1 MTPAPRI
8 SIIIPTHNRKTLL
21 LENLQALAQQT
32 FPSSDMEV
40 VVVADGCSDGT
51 AQALLTASFPFAL
64 RVAEQACQ
72 GPSAARNHGAR
83 LARGEILLFLDDDI
97 EASPR
102 LVQAHAEAHASQP
115 LRVAIGYL
123 PPILQAQTGFF
134 REELR
139 GWWEAMFS
147 PMLVPGYRY
156 RYSNLLTG
164 NFSVAASLFHEAGG
178 FDLQFR
184 CHEDYE
190 LGWRLIKLGAI
201 FQFVPQALGYHHEN
215 TLIERT
221 FQRKQE
227 EGQADILLSRKH
239 PELLPTLQVAR
250 LVNYG
255 SFFTR
260 KFYRLAFDRPAMGER
275 VSRFLAR
282 LMKLMEKWGLY
293 YRWQKLLEILLVYNY
308 LRGVA
313 KVFPTRAEWH
323 DFVRQTHAHPIW
335 GKPEMTIDLAEGL
348 DTAQALLDQYR
359 PDAVKFVYEQQVLR
373 REPAYPGVE
382 SFRGD
387 HLRVYLA
394 YVLRDA
400 YLRWA
405 VRPNWDE
412 TDPQEALFVQLLD
425 RHLAQLNYEQI
436 LTETD

>member
-1 MTPAPRI
+1 MTTAPRI
-8 SIIIPTHNRKTLL
+8 SIIIPTHNRKALL
-21 LENLQALAQQT
+21 LENLQALARQT
-32 FPSSDMEV
+32 IPMSEMEV

-51 AQALLTASFPFAL
+51 AQALLTASFPFTL
-64 RVAEQACQ
+64 RVAEQAPQ

-102 LVQAHAEAHASQP
+102 LVQAHAESHTGQAR
-115 LRVAIGYL
+115 RVAIGYL

-147 PMLVPGYRY
+147 AMLVPGYRY

-164 NFSVAASLFHEAGG
+164 NFSISSSLFWQAGG
-178 FDLQFR
+178 FDLQFC

-215 TLIERT
+215 TLMERT
-221 FQRKQE
+221 FQRKQD
-227 EGQADILLSRKH
+227 EGQADVYLSRKH
-239 PELLPTLQVAR
+239 PELLPTLQVSR

-255 SFFTR
+255 GFFTR
-260 KFYRLAFDRPAMGER
+260 KFYRLAFDRPALGER
-275 VSRFLAR
+275 VSRFLAW

-313 KVFPTRAEWH
+313 KIFPTRAEWH
-323 DFVRQTHAHPIW
+323 DFVRQTQADPVW
-335 GKPEMTIDLAEGL
+335 GRPEMTIDLAEGL
-348 DTAQALLDQYR
+348 DAAQALLDQYR
-359 PDAVKFVYEQQVLR
+359 PDAVKFSHGQHVLR
-373 REPAYPGVE
+373 REPAYAGVE
-382 SFRGD
+382 PFRGE
-387 HLRVYLA
+387 HLRVYLT
-394 YVLRDA
+394 YVLRDD

-405 VRPNWDE
+405 VRPNLNE
-412 TDPQEALFVQLLD
+412 THPQQRLFRKLIDQ
-425 RHLAQLNYEQI
+425 HLAQMNHEQDI
-436 LTETD
+436 SETA

>member
-21 LENLQALAQQT
+21 LENLQALARQT
-32 FPSSDMEV
+32 YPCSEMEV

-51 AQALLTASFPFAL
+51 AQALSSTLFPFAL
-64 RVAEQACQ
+64 QVAEQAAQ

-102 LVQAHAEAHASQP
+102 LVQAHVESHANQAR
-115 LRVAIGYL
+115 RVAIGYL

-164 NFSVAASLFHEAGG
+164 NFSVSSSLFWQAGG

-201 FQFVPQALGYHHEN
+201 FQFVPVALGYHHEN
-215 TLIERT
+215 TLMERT
-221 FQRKQE
+221 FQRKLD
-227 EGQADILLSRKH
+227 EGQADVFLSRKH
-239 PELLPTLQVAR
+239 PELLPTLQVYR

-255 SFFTR
+255 GFFTR
-260 KFYRLAFDRPAMGER
+260 KFFRLAFDRPVLGER
-275 VSRFLAR
+275 ASRILAW
-282 LMKLMEKWGLY
+282 LMKLMEKLGLY

-313 KVFPTRAEWH
+313 KIFPTRAEWH
-323 DFVRQTHAHPIW
+323 DFIRHTQADQVW
-335 GKPEMTIDLAEGL
+335 GRPEMTIDLAAGL
-348 DTAQALLDQYR
+348 DAAKALLDQCR
-359 PDAVKFVYEQQVLR
+359 PDAVIFKHGQRVLR

-382 SFRGD
+382 PFRGA

-394 YVLRDA
+394 YVLRDE
-400 YLRWA
+400 YLRW
-405 VRPNWDE
+405 VVHPGLDHPG
-412 TDPQEALFVQLLD
+412 PQQQFLKKLLD
-425 RHLAQLNYEQI
+425 QHLL
-436 LTETD
+436 LTNHEKNLSEMD